1 MKIAVFGTGGVG
13 GYFGA
18 RLAAAGEEVHFI
30 ARDKHLEA
38 MRENGLSIESRL
50 GDAHVDPAL
59 ATDDPAAV
67 GHADMVMVAVKLY
80 DTDEAVRACAP
91 LVGPDSMVVSFQNGV
106 TGGDALTAAFGPER
120 VIGGT
125 AAIATMISAPGVI
138 THTGAIATIAFGE
151 WDGIASPRAEALL
164 GAFENA
170 GVEATLAGDITAAIW
185 SKFVFL
191 STFSAITCALRLPI
205 GPIRE
210 DPAHWSLFRR
220 AMKET
225 FAVAGARSVV
235 LDDDLVDQCLAFTE
249 GFAPETYASM
259 YHDLMAGKRI
269 ELPWLSGAVVD
280 MGQELGVE
288 TPIHKDFCQTLKP
301 FVDGKPRGKPEG
313 KVAGK
318 VPG

>member
-30 ARDKHLEA
+30 ARGKHLEA
-38 MRENGLSIESRL
+38 IRENGLRIESPL
-50 GDAHVDPAL
+50 GDAHVEKPL

-91 LVGPDSMVVSFQNGV
+91 LVGPETCIASFQNGV
-106 TGGDALTAAFGPER
+106 TGGDALVDAFGPER

-125 AAIATMISAPGVI
+125 ASISAIITDPGVI
-138 THTGAIATIAFGE
+138 THTGRLASISFGE
-151 WDGIASPRAEALL
+151 WDGIASPRTEALF

-170 GVEATLAGDITAAIW
+170 GVEATLSGDITAALW

-191 STFSAITCALRLPI
+191 STFSGITCALRLPI

-210 DPAHWSLFRR
+210 DPDHWSLFRR
-220 AMKET
+220 AMEET
-225 FAVAGARSVV
+225 FAVAVARGVQ
-235 LDDDLVDQCLAFTE
+235 LPDDLVEQRIVFTE
-249 GFAPETYASM
+249 AFAAENFASM
-259 YHDLMAGKRI
+259 YHDLVAGKRI

-280 MGQELGVE
+280 MGRELAVA
-288 TPIHKDFCQTLKP
+288 TPVHEGFCQTLKP
-301 FVDGKPRGKPEG
+301 FVDGEEGGKA
-313 KVAGK
+313 AG
-318 VPG
+318 

>member
-30 ARDKHLEA
+30 ARGRHLEA
-38 MRENGLSIESRL
+38 IRKDGLRVESPL
-50 GDAHVDPAL
+50 GDAHVDKAL

-80 DTDEAVRACAP
+80 DTDEAVRACRP
-91 LVGPDSMVVSFQNGV
+91 LVGPDSMVASFQNGV
-106 TGGDALTAAFGPER
+106 TGADALLDAFGPER

-125 AAIATMISAPGVI
+125 AAIAAVISAPGVI
-138 THTGAIATIAFGE
+138 THTGAIATISFGE

-170 GVEATLAGDITAAIW
+170 GVEATLADDITAAIW

-191 STFSAITCALRLPI
+191 SSFSGITCALMLPI
-205 GPIRE
+205 GAIRE
-210 DPAHWSLFRR
+210 DPGHWSLFRR
-220 AMKET
+220 AMEET
-225 FAVAGARSVV
+225 FAVAGARGVALADDVV
-235 LDDDLVDQCLAFTE
+235 DRRLAFTE

-259 YHDLMAGKRI
+259 YHDLVAGKRI
-269 ELPWLSGAVVD
+269 ELPWLSGAVLD
-280 MGQELGVE
+280 MGRELGVA
-288 TPIHKDFCQTLKP
+288 TPVHEGFRQTLKP
-301 FVDGKPRGKPEG
+301 FVDGE
-313 KVAGK
+313 AGGEAGDEAG
-318 VPG
+318 V

>member
-1 MKIAVFGTGGVG
+1 MCAPGRAGLDGGIIPERSHRRRRADRRLRAGTGH
-13 GYFGA
+13 
-18 RLAAAGEEVHFI
+18 RRH
-30 ARDKHLEA
+30 
-38 MRENGLSIESRL
+38 
-50 GDAHVDPAL
+50 
-59 ATDDPAAV
+59 
-67 GHADMVMVAVKLY
+67 
-80 DTDEAVRACAP
+80 
-91 LVGPDSMVVSFQNGV
+91 
-106 TGGDALTAAFGPER
+106 GGDRRHALGPR
-120 VIGGT
+120 RHH
-125 AAIATMISAPGVI
+125 
-138 THTGAIATIAFGE
+138 HTGAIATIAFGE

-220 AMKET
+220 AMEET
-225 FAVAGARSVV
+225 FAVAGARSVA
-235 LDDDLVDQCLAFTE
+235 LDDDLVDQRLAFTE

-269 ELPWLSGAVVD
+269 ELPWRSGAVVD
-280 MGQELGVE
+280 MGRELGVE
-288 TPIHKDFCQTLKP
+288 TPVHENFCQTLKP
-301 FVDGKPRGKPEG
+301 FVDGKPGGKT
-313 KVAGK
+313 AGK

>member
-30 ARDKHLEA
+30 ARGGHLEA
-38 MRENGLSIESRL
+38 IRENGLRIESPL
-50 GDAHVDPAL
+50 GDAHVDKAR

-80 DTDEAVRACAP
+80 DTDEAVRACQP
-91 LVGPDSMVVSFQNGV
+91 LVGPDSTVASFQNGV
-106 TGGDALTAAFGPER
+106 TGGDALTAAFGPQR

-125 AAIATMISAPGVI
+125 AAIAAMISAPGVI

-151 WDGIASPRAEALL
+151 WDGIASPRTEALL
-164 GAFENA
+164 KGFENA
-170 GVEATLAGDITAAIW
+170 GVEATLSGDVTKAIW

-210 DPAHWSLFRR
+210 DPDHWSLFRR
-220 AMKET
+220 AMEET
-225 FAVAGARSVV
+225 FAVARARGVA
-235 LDDDLVDQCLAFTE
+235 LADDLVDQRLAFTE

-269 ELPWLSGAVVD
+269 ELPWLSGAVAD
-280 MGQELGVE
+280 MGRELGVA
-288 TPIHKDFCQTLKP
+288 TPVHEGFCQTLKP
-301 FVDGKPRGKPEG
+301 FVDGETQG
-313 KVAGK
+313 
-318 VPG
+318 

>member
-13 GYFGA
+13 GDFGA

-30 ARDKHLEA
+30 ARGRHLEA
-38 MRENGLSIESRL
+38 IRKDGLRIESPL
-50 GDAHVDPAL
+50 GDAHVEKAR

-80 DTDEAVRACAP
+80 DTDEAVRACRP
-91 LVGPDSMVVSFQNGV
+91 LVGPDSTVASFQNGV
-106 TGGDALTAAFGPER
+106 TGGDALTAAFGPQR

-125 AAIATMISAPGVI
+125 AAIAAMISAPGVI

-170 GVEATLAGDITAAIW
+170 GVEATLAGDVTAAIW

-191 STFSAITCALRLPI
+191 SSFSGITCALRLPI

-210 DPAHWSLFRR
+210 DPDHWSLFRR
-220 AMKET
+220 AMEET
-225 FAVAGARSVV
+225 FAVAGARGVA
-235 LDDDLVDQCLAFTE
+235 LAGDLVDQRLAFTE

-269 ELPWLSGAVVD
+269 ELPWLSGAVAD
-280 MGQELGVE
+280 MGRELGVA
-288 TPIHKDFCQTLKP
+288 TPVHEGFRQTLEP
-301 FVDGKPRGKPEG
+301 FVDGGAGGKAAGRG
-313 KVAGK
+313 
-318 VPG
+318 

>member
-30 ARDKHLEA
+30 ARGGHLEA
-38 MRENGLSIESRL
+38 IRENGLRIESPL
-50 GDAHVDPAL
+50 GNAHVDKAR
-59 ATDDPAAV
+59 ATDEPRTV

-80 DTDEAVRACAP
+80 DTDEAVRACRP
-91 LVGPDSMVVSFQNGV
+91 LVGPDSTVASFQNGV

-125 AAIATMISAPGVI
+125 AAIAAMISAPGVI

-151 WDGIASPRAEALL
+151 WDGIASPRTEALL
-164 GAFENA
+164 KGFENA
-170 GVEATLAGDITAAIW
+170 GVEATLSGDVTKAIW

-191 STFSAITCALRLPI
+191 SSFSGITCALRLPI

-210 DPAHWSLFRR
+210 DPDHWSLFRR
-220 AMKET
+220 AMEET
-225 FAVAGARSVV
+225 FAVARARGVA
-235 LDDDLVDQCLAFTE
+235 LADDLVEQRLAFTE
-249 GFAPETYASM
+249 SFAPETYASM

-269 ELPWLSGAVVD
+269 ELPWLSGAVAD
-280 MGQELGVE
+280 MGRELGVAVPVHE
-288 TPIHKDFCQTLKP
+288 GFCQTLKP
-301 FVDGKPRGKPEG
+301 FVDGETQG
-313 KVAGK
+313 
-318 VPG
+318 

>member
-1 MKIAVFGTGGVG
+1 MKIAVLGTGGVG
-13 GYFGA
+13 GYFGG

-30 ARDKHLEA
+30 ARGRHLEA
-38 MRENGLSIESRL
+38 IRENGLSIESPL
-50 GDAHVDPAL
+50 GDAHVDPAR
-59 ATDDPAAV
+59 ATDDAAAV
-67 GHADMVMVAVKLY
+67 GHADLVMVAVKLY

-91 LVGPDSMVVSFQNGV
+91 LVGPDSTVASFQNGV
-106 TGGDALTAAFGPER
+106 TGGDALVDAFGPER

-125 AAIATMISAPGVI
+125 AAIAAMISAPGVI
-138 THTGAIATIAFGE
+138 THTGPLATIAFGE
-151 WDGIASPRAEALL
+151 WDGIASPRTEALL

-170 GVEATLAGDITAAIW
+170 GVEVTLSGDVTAAIW

-220 AMKET
+220 AMEET
-225 FAVAGARSVV
+225 FAVAVARGVT
-235 LDDDLVDQCLAFTE
+235 LDDDLVDQRLAFTE

-269 ELPWLSGAVVD
+269 ELPWLSGAVAD
-280 MGQELGVE
+280 MGRELAVA
-288 TPIHKDFCQTLKP
+288 TPVHEGFCQTLKP
-301 FVDGKPRGKPEG
+301 FVDGEVGGKA
-313 KVAGK
+313 AG
-318 VPG
+318 